1 MPAMQR
7 AHVVELA
14 FVNARDHFR
23 DTRMQQT
30 SATKIV
36 RHLGLTSEESMK
48 DLLEYIVVQL
58 DAVAMVALTAGIS
71 DLTMTAAQGAYTSR
85 EHA

>member
-1 MPAMQR
+1 
-7 AHVVELA
+7 
-14 FVNARDHFR
+14 
-23 DTRMQQT
+23 MQQP

-36 RHLGLTSEESMK
+36 RHFGLTPEQSTE
-48 DLLEYIVVQL
+48 DLLENIVVHL

-71 DLTMTAAQGAYTSR
+71 NLTMTAAQRAYTSG